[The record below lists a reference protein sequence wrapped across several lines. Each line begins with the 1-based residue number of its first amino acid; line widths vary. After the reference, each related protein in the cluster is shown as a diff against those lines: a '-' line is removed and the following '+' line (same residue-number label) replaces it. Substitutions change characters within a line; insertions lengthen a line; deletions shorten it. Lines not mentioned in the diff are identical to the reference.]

1 MDPQVDKLL
10 DRIGLNILAALQEN
24 ARLPLAH
31 IGDKVGLSSPAVAE
45 RVKKMEAAGIIK
57 GYHAQIDPEAMGRS
71 VAAFVELTTA
81 ARHYPAV
88 KSLATDLPEVTSCH
102 HVSGEASFILHVRV
116 DAVADL
122 EPLVARFSP
131 LGQTRTAIVLS
142 TPVDKGGQ
150 VPLIV
155 HSGK

>member
-1 MDPQVDKLL
+1 MDPQIEKLL

-24 ARLPLAH
+24 ARMPLAR
-31 IGDKVGLSSPAVAE
+31 IGEKVGLSAPAVAE
-45 RVKKMEAAGIIK
+45 RVKKLEEVGIIT
-57 GYHAQIDPEAMGRS
+57 GYHARIDPEAMGRS
-71 VAAFVELTTA
+71 VAAFIELTTE

-88 KSLATDLPEVTSCH
+88 KSLAADLPEVTSCH

-131 LGQTRTAIVLS
+131 LGQTQTAIVLS
-142 TPVDKGGQ
+142 TPVDKGGRL
-150 VPLIV
+150 PLP
-155 HSGK
+155 